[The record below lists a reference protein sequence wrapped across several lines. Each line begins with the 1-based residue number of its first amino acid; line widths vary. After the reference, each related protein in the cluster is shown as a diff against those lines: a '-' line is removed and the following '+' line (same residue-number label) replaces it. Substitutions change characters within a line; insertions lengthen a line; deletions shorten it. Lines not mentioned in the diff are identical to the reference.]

1 MFALK
6 VRGDSMEGAHILE
19 GDTIILEQKP
29 PNDGAIVAAFVDG
42 NCTLKRYFVRRG
54 VPFFKS

>member
-1 MFALK
+1 
-6 VRGDSMEGAHILE
+6 MEGAHILE